1 MTEVNNKFFE
11 ILYPDISSEQKKQ
24 KKKNI
29 KKRLLDDEFN
39 LTKEYYL
46 HINNFLQ
53 KDLDFSLFRNYKYD
67 KKFCKIKSIIRNI
80 YEHNELLYDEDEASD
95 TDDEDGDE
103 IFRKKITDMAGL
115 FRCELNKMEKGLQ
128 YRNKDSCHQIKFL
141 NFIYFIKNKYT
152 KEYFIKSCCQY

>member
-80 YEHNELLYDEDEASD
+80 YEHNE
-95 TDDEDGDE
+95 
-103 IFRKKITDMAGL
+103 
-115 FRCELNKMEKGLQ
+115 
-128 YRNKDSCHQIKFL
+128 
-141 NFIYFIKNKYT
+141 FIYDLEDSDSDYESDNFFKKKNYRC
-152 KEYFIKSCCQY
+152 I